1 MTRRLAHI
9 SDLHL
14 GRDAVTDAAA
24 ARLCASLAA
33 ARLDH
38 VVLTGDVTHRGL
50 RAELRTFE
58 RLFAPLLESGRLTV
72 VPGNHDRLGDDVAAR
87 LMPGERVR
95 IATSPGVF
103 TVAVDSTVPQDRSLL
118 ADHGWLTDTDL
129 DHIDRALDAAPPGAL
144 RVLALHHH
152 LLPAPEDG
160 GTDRSLA
167 SAGWSHAAEAALGTA
182 LIGRLLGW
190 CEVVLHGHRHA
201 AARTVVT
208 GPGGSSLTL
217 FNAGATTELEQTRI
231 LRHRGGRLLAEEWLH
246 SDAAVGGAAA
256 SRALAVVPPARDA
269 GLAA

>member
-1 MTRRLAHI
+1 MTRTLAHI

-14 GRDAVTDAAA
+14 GRDAATDAAA
-24 ARLCASLAA
+24 ARLCASLVA

-38 VVLTGDVTHRGL
+38 VVLTGDVTHSGL
-50 RAELRTFE
+50 RTELRIFE

-95 IATSPGVF
+95 LAASPGLF
-103 TVAVDSTVPQDRSLL
+103 AVAVDSTVPHDRSLL
-118 ADHGWLTDTDL
+118 ADHGRLTDTDL
-129 DHIDRALDAAPPGAL
+129 HDIDRALDAAPPGAL

-160 GTDRSLA
+160 GAERSSP
-167 SAGWSHAAEAALGTA
+167 SAGWPHAAEAALGTA

-190 CEVVLHGHRHA
+190 CDVVLHGHRHA
-201 AARTVVT
+201 SARTVVT
-208 GPGGSSLTL
+208 GPGGASLTL
-217 FNAGATTELEQTRI
+217 FNAGATTELELTRI
-231 LRHRGGRLLAEEWLH
+231 LRHRGGRVLAEEWLH
-246 SDAAVGGAAA
+246 SDATVGGAAA
-256 SRALAVVPPARDA
+256 PRALAIVPPARDA